1 MTLINKD
8 NYKIVNKNRGYGV
21 SDKTYKNLAEAKEE
35 ALMKSAETGGSWG
48 VFRFDPITDLFLE
61 VK

>member
-8 NYKIVNKNRGYGV
+8 IYKIVNKNQSYGV
-21 SDKTYKNLAEAKEE
+21 SDKTYKNLAEAKE
-35 ALMKSAETGGSWG
+35 AAILKSAFTGGNFK
-48 VFRFDPITDLFLE
+48 VFKFEPILSLFLE

>member
-8 NYKIVNKNRGYGV
+8 IYKIVNKNRSYGV
-21 SDKTYKNLAEAKEE
+21 SDKTYKNLAEAKEA
-35 ALMKSAETGGSWG
+35 ALMKSASTGGSYK
-48 VFRFDPITDLFLE
+48 VFKFEPILSLFLE